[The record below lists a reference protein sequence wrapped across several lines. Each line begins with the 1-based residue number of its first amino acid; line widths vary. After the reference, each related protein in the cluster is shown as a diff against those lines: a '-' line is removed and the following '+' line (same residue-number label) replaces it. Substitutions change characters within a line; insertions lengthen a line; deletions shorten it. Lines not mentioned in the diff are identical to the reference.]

1 MTLKQHLKII
11 RKSSPNELSLVR
23 HFLQMQS
30 IPLQKQV
37 DYYSQVHE
45 TLRQQI
51 EASSLEKHLS
61 KSIFIV
67 VIGGNDVFGY
77 FDSKD
82 LQNKNTPQQ
91 YADSMASTLKLQL
104 QVNDMVVKSKQQ
116 LSV

>member
-1 MTLKQHLKII
+1 MRHL
-11 RKSSPNELSLVR
+11 
-23 HFLQMQS
+23 LQMQS

-45 TLRQQI
+45 TLRQQVG
-51 EASSLEKHLS
+51 ASSLEKHLS

-67 VIGGNDVFGY
+67 VIGGNDIFGY

-82 LQNKNTPQQ
+82 LQKKNTPQQ

-104 QVNDMVVKSKQQ
+104 QVNTMVANSKQQ
-116 LSV
+116 LGMC